1 MIAATAAEATMTSA
15 TTARLTAQRT
25 RPPFR
30 GGLAGGATGLAGTG
44 PDAQATSCSK
54 PVGGVA
60 GLAGVSGAV
69 GGTACAAPGVVSDVG
84 TRLVTS
90 SAAGVSIVGSRSSVI
105 VVPFAGSTPAR
116 QCADGC
122 PFAAAGQLLHEFLHL
137 GELLH
142 QTVDVRQCRP

>member
-1 MIAATAAEATMTSA
+1 MTSA

-25 RPPFR
+25 RPPLR
-30 GGLAGGATGLAGTG
+30 GGLAGGVTGLAGTG
-44 PDAQATSCSK
+44 PDAHATSCSK

-60 GLAGVSGAV
+60 VLAGVNGAV
-69 GGTACAAPGVVSDVG
+69 GGTACAAPGAGSDVG

-122 PFAAAGQLLHEFLHL
+122 PFAAAG
-137 GELLH
+137 
-142 QTVDVRQCRP
+142 

>member
-1 MIAATAAEATMTSA
+1 MMAATAAEATMTSA

-25 RPPFR
+25 RPPVR
-30 GGLAGGATGLAGTG
+30 GDLAGGVTGLAGTG
-44 PDAQATSCSK
+44 PDAHATSCSN
-54 PVGGVA
+54 PLGGVA

-69 GGTACAAPGVVSDVG
+69 GGTACAAPVSDVD

-122 PFAAAGQLLHEFLHL
+122 PFAAAG
-137 GELLH
+137 
-142 QTVDVRQCRP
+142 

>member
-1 MIAATAAEATMTSA
+1 MTSA

-25 RPPFR
+25 RPPLR
-30 GGLAGGATGLAGTG
+30 GGLAGGTTGLAGHRPG
-44 PDAQATSCSK
+44 RPGDLVLEA
-54 PVGGVA
+54 GRRRGA
-60 GLAGVSGAV
+60 GLAGVSGV
-69 GGTACAAPGVVSDVG
+69 GGGTACAGPGVGSDVG

-122 PFAAAGQLLHEFLHL
+122 PFAAAG
-137 GELLH
+137 
-142 QTVDVRQCRP
+142 